1 VRLVIKEVTL
11 DQKRRHGYVWIK
23 IIWQTGAA
31 SEHWLQRCVQS
42 YAQHADQDRVRQRII
57 ELNAQQKMDHE
68 IAAILNQEGLRTAHG
83 PPFSG
88 NMVHVLRKKWC
99 IPTVK
104 INGTG
109 TNPLRWPDGTYSVQ
123 GAAATIGITPQII
136 FDWLRK
142 GLLSGEQLA
151 KGMPWRIFL
160 SPEQAAELATQV
172 RRTSRSCRE
181 AS

>member
-1 VRLVIKEVTL
+1 M
-11 DQKRRHGYVWIK
+11 
-23 IIWQTGAA
+23 
-31 SEHWLQRCVQS
+31 
-42 YAQHADQDRVRQRII
+42 RQRIS

-68 IAAILNQEGLRTAHG
+68 IAAILNQEGPPYGAWAAALWQHG
-83 PPFSG
+83 PRAAQKVAHPDCEDQRYG
-88 NMVHVLRKKWC
+88 DEPAAM
-99 IPTVK
+99 
-104 INGTG
+104 
-109 TNPLRWPDGTYSVQ
+109 PDGTYSVQ

-151 KGMPWRIFL
+151 KGL

-172 RRTSRSCRE
+172 RRTSRSGSE

>member
-1 VRLVIKEVTL
+1 
-11 DQKRRHGYVWIK
+11 
-23 IIWQTGAA
+23 
-31 SEHWLQRCVQS
+31 
-42 YAQHADQDRVRQRII
+42 
-57 ELNAQQKMDHE
+57 MDHD

-88 NMVHVLRKKWC
+88 NMVHVLRKKC
-99 IPTVK
+99 RIPTVK

-160 SPEQAAELATQV
+160 SRERAAELATQV
-172 RRTSRSCRE
+172 RRTSRSSRE